1 LIQIIFIIFVALLNI
16 MASGYTTN
24 HWISFWLPPKVP
36 IVPHSTQYTFIAPL
50 VTENTDI
57 SYENNYQANH
67 LLCNRIPRN
76 YYDIMIDGAKGVARP
91 VWVKFAFTKFV
102 LILQSILSLLYSIQF
117 FAGGLILEGIVSIGF
132 SILLL
137 YLVRKAASQYLERM
151 STAAIQMNKILGE
164 LSNML
169 LSNTNVRAK
178 AGLNCFWVE
187 FYSMEGIQSQ
197 AAVMG
202 EAVRYNPVIVV

>member
-1 LIQIIFIIFVALLNI
+1 

-24 HWISFWLPPKVP
+24 HWINFWLPPNVP

-50 VTENTDI
+50 VTDSTDI
-57 SYENNYQANH
+57 RYENNYQANH
-67 LLCNRIPRN
+67 LLCNRISTN
-76 YYDIMIDGAKGVARP
+76 YYDIMIEGAKGVARP
-91 VWVKFAFTKFV
+91 VWVKFAFTRFV
-102 LILQSILSLLYSIQF
+102 LILQSILSLIYFIQF
-117 FAGGLILEGIVSIGF
+117 LAGGLIFEGIVSLGF
-132 SILLL
+132 SVLFL
-137 YLVRKAASQYLERM
+137 YLVRKAASQYIERM

-187 FYSMEGIQSQ
+187 FYSIEGMQSQ
-197 AAVMG
+197 GAVLG
-202 EAVRYNPVIVV
+202 EAVRYNPVILV

>member
-1 LIQIIFIIFVALLNI
+1 

-24 HWISFWLPPKVP
+24 HWISFWSPPRVP
-36 IVPHSTQYTFIAPL
+36 IVPQSSQLTFIAPL
-50 VTENTDI
+50 ISENSDI
-57 SYENNYQANH
+57 HYENNYEANH

-91 VWVKFAFTKFV
+91 VWLKFAFTRFV
-102 LILQSILSLLYSIQF
+102 LILQSILALIYSIQYLANGIIF
-117 FAGGLILEGIVSIGF
+117 EGIVLIGF
-132 SILLL
+132 SILFL
-137 YLVRKAASQYLERM
+137 YLVRRAASQYIDRM

-169 LSNTNVRAK
+169 LPNTNVRAK

-187 FYSMEGIQSQ
+187 FYSLEAIQSQ
-197 AAVMG
+197 VAVMG